1 MVIVSSLVQENR
13 HFNVAVCLYLVCL
26 NHSPSEIALVKT
38 AQLAPKKPRFR
49 FSAVLT
55 KKTRFSV
62 AVSVTALTTTTTT
75 IIIII
80 NIIGIHCLVQNV
92 VMYIFSNY
100 LEQYLVVQISFAT
113 PDLLL
118 V

>member
-62 AVSVTALTTTTTT
+62 AVSVTALTTTT